1 MPTHNQ
7 DKTMLL
13 DPNLAKA
20 CEVRYE
26 EIYTYSDIYQQVW
39 DEIKYP
45 DKDFVTDNADGIGDV
60 LTQLFKVADAP
71 FTNADMA
78 VEQLANI
85 KNLLIAFRTE
95 YCERETEKRAYPK

>member
-1 MPTHNQ
+1 MIGSA
-7 DKTMLL
+7 
-13 DPNLAKA
+13 PNLAKA

-26 EIYTYSDIYQQVW
+26 EIYKYTNLYQHIW
-39 DEIKYP
+39 DETKYP
-45 DKDFVTDNADGIGDV
+45 DEDMVKDNAEEIGDV
-60 LTQLFKVADAP
+60 LAHLFYIADAP

-78 VEQLANI
+78 VEQLANV